1 MFILV
6 RSYEL
11 DRSQIVLMDEI
22 GKGMFGDVFIGTYKC
37 KQKSSKNEDCLDD
50 SQDNN
55 NSNQLKQ
62 NGQIHVAVKI
72 CKSEDDNVKSEKFL
86 QEACKFVVT

>member
-1 MFILV
+1 MLI
-6 RSYEL
+6 
-11 DRSQIVLMDEI
+11 DEI

-37 KQKSSKNEDCLDD
+37 KQKSSRNGDSFIGD

-55 NSNQLKQ
+55 NSDALKQ

-86 QEACKFVVT
+86 QEACEFHIIIDETCY